1 MAYHL
6 WTESD
11 ITELKRLTSEGK
23 TTGDVAKVLGRK
35 YESVRN
41 KKKKLKL
48 RTFPFEQWTATET
61 ELLIELVMK
70 GKTGYEIAKA
80 LGRHYKAVSTKKKR
94 LGLCK
99 PNSYSYEI
107 WSEHELHRLRKYCKK
122 GYSLDRICTY
132 FPNRS
137 RFAVR
142 ERVWSM
148 TRFWFTPEQQERAIR
163 RHYREKREWQLRV
176 W

>member
-1 MAYHL
+1 MAYKL
-6 WTESD
+6 WTEAE
-11 ITELKRLTSEGK
+11 ITELKRLFSEGK
-23 TTGDVAKVLGRK
+23 TTGEVAKVLGRK

-48 RTFPFEQWTATET
+48 RTFPFERWTATEIELLT
-61 ELLIELVMK
+61 ELVRQ
-70 GKTGYEIAKA
+70 GKTGYEIANA
-80 LGRHYKAVSTKKKR
+80 LGRHYKAVSTKKKS

-122 GYSLDRICTY
+122 GYSLDRIYTY
-132 FPNRS
+132 FPNRT
-137 RFAVR
+137 REAVR

-148 TRFWFTPEQQERAIR
+148 TRFWFTPEQQEERRRAK
-163 RHYREKREWQLRV
+163 EREWQWRV

>member
-23 TTGDVAKVLGRK
+23 TTGEVAKVLGRT

-48 RTFPFEQWTATET
+48 RTFPFERWTEAETALLT
-61 ELLIELVMK
+61 ELVRQ
-70 GKTGYEIAKA
+70 GKTGYEIANA
-80 LGRHYKAVSTKKKR
+80 LGRNYKAVSTKKKR

-99 PNSYSYEI
+99 PTQSYEY
-107 WSEHELHRLRKYCKK
+107 WSEWQLHKLRRYCKK
-122 GYSLDRICTY
+122 GYPLDRICTY
-132 FPNRS
+132 FPNRT
-137 RFAVR
+137 REAVR

-148 TRFWFTPEQQERAIR
+148 TRYWFTPEQQEAR
-163 RHYREKREWQLRV
+163 RLSRKHEMEWRV
-176 W
+176 Y